1 MIAGDSK
8 ESLTLCKLI
17 IMKAYNWG
25 ILGTGNIAHKFAR
38 ALMLLDNGHLYA
50 VGSRDAEKAAA
61 FASEFGFTKHYGS
74 YEEMLSDPG
83 VEVVYI
89 SSPHSHH
96 LEHTLLALRNGKH
109 VLCEKPMSLNAPEVT
124 VMADEAR
131 KQELFLME
139 ALWPPF
145 QPSYVKADEILKSG
159 KLGKLLHMRGKFA
172 FVSPYEPE
180 RRTYD
185 LKLGGGSLLD
195 IGIYPIMDILRYMGE
210 PESVIAS
217 SVLAPTGA
225 DESTSVI
232 FRFSDGRMAEAYS
245 SFGNMGG
252 VSTEFNFENGNLNLT
267 RGRDRSQHLLIEY
280 PNDVDDRIFTPPAQ
294 GYQYEA
300 VEVMNCLDRG
310 LTESRVVPLSF
321 SIMLA
326 RTLDAVRE
334 KTGIKYPGR
343 DR

>member
-1 MIAGDSK
+1 
-8 ESLTLCKLI
+8 
-17 IMKAYNWG
+17 MKAYNWG
-25 ILGTGNIAHKFAR
+25 ILGTGGIAHKFAR
-38 ALMLLDNGHLYA
+38 ALMLLDNVNLYA
-50 VGSRDAEKAAA
+50 VGSRDTERASA
-61 FASEFGFTKHYGS
+61 FASEFGFMKQYGS
-74 YEEMLSDPG
+74 YEEMMADPG
-83 VEVVYI
+83 LEIVYI

-109 VLCEKPMSLNAPEVT
+109 VICEKPMSMNAHEVI

-131 KQELFLME
+131 KLGLFLME

-145 QPSYVKADEILKSG
+145 QPSYLKADEILKSD
-159 KLGKLLHMRGKFA
+159 KMGKLLHMRGKFA
-172 FVSPYEPE
+172 FVSPYDPE

-185 LKLGGGSLLD
+185 LKLGGGALLD

-210 PESVIAS
+210 PESIEAAT
-217 SVLAPTGA
+217 VLAPTGA

-232 FRFSDGRMAEAYS
+232 FRFSDGRLAEAYC

-252 VSTEFNFENGNLNLT
+252 VTTEFNCENGNLTLA
-267 RGRDRSQHLLIEY
+267 RGRDRNQHLLIEY
-280 PNDVDDRIFTPPAQ
+280 PNDTDDRIFTPPAQ

-310 LTESRVVPLSF
+310 LTESPVVPLSF
-321 SIMLA
+321 SILLA
-326 RTLDAVRE
+326 QTLDAVRE